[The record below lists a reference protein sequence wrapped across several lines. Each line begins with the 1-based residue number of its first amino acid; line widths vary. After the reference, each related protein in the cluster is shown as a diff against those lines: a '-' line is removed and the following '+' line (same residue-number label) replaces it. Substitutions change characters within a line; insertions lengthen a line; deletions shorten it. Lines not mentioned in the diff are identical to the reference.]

1 MEIVHAVLALT
12 AACIGFALIARTA
25 RLPYA
30 VILVLGGMAL
40 AFIPGV
46 PAVELDPDL
55 ALAFFLPPL
64 LMASAW
70 RTDWRAFRAHLRP
83 ILLLAV
89 GAVLFS
95 AIMVA
100 LVAKLLLPGLPF
112 AAALALG
119 AIIAPPDAVAAGA
132 VLARLKLPRRLSV
145 VIEGESLVND
155 AAALVLYRFAIAAV
169 AAGSIALEGVAGTFA
184 LLAAGGILVG
194 AATGFAAN
202 WVFKHLRDPLL
213 DTAASFVACF
223 AGFFAAEAVGVSGV
237 IAVVTAGLLMGQLQH
252 RTLTPETRVAAVTVW
267 RFVEF
272 VLTSLVFILV
282 GLQLRAVLER
292 IADRG
297 ILELATL
304 AVAISATLI
313 LARFAWVW
321 PAAWL
326 PVLIPGV
333 RRREGTPRHR
343 ELLVLSWAGMRGV
356 VSLAAALALP
366 ANFPERDL
374 LVFLAF
380 AAILATL
387 VLQGTTLGMVARRAR
402 VEERRV
408 PGMDPMEA
416 ALRNQ
421 VAGAMAAEVA
431 RRAEDLLEGPIARDL
446 LAEYQDKARIFS
458 GLAGGAG
465 PAEMRARLTIRLA
478 ALKAGRARLLAAHR
492 EGGLPD
498 ELLAALENEQDLEE
512 LRIRRLLGAPEPAR

>member
-1 MEIVHAVLALT
+1 
-12 AACIGFALIARTA
+12 
-25 RLPYA
+25 
-30 VILVLGGMAL
+30 
-40 AFIPGV
+40 
-46 PAVELDPDL
+46 
-55 ALAFFLPPL
+55 
-64 LMASAW
+64 
-70 RTDWRAFRAHLRP
+70 
-83 ILLLAV
+83 
-89 GAVLFS
+89 
-95 AIMVA
+95 
-100 LVAKLLLPGLPF
+100 
-112 AAALALG
+112 
-119 AIIAPPDAVAAGA
+119 
-132 VLARLKLPRRLSV
+132 
-145 VIEGESLVND
+145 
-155 AAALVLYRFAIAAV
+155 
-169 AAGSIALEGVAGTFA
+169 
-184 LLAAGGILVG
+184 
-194 AATGFAAN
+194 
-202 WVFKHLRDPLL
+202 
-213 DTAASFVACF
+213 
-223 AGFFAAEAVGVSGV
+223 
-237 IAVVTAGLLMGQLQH
+237 
-252 RTLTPETRVAAVTVW
+252 VAAVTVW

-272 VLTSLVFILV
+272 VLTSLIFILV

-304 AVAISATLI
+304 ALAISATLI

-333 RRREGTPRHR
+333 HRREGTPRHR

-408 PGMDPMEA
+408 PGMDPVEA

-431 RRAEDLLEGPIARDL
+431 RRSEDLLEGPIARDL

-478 ALKAGRARLLAAHR
+478 ALKAGRARLLAVHR